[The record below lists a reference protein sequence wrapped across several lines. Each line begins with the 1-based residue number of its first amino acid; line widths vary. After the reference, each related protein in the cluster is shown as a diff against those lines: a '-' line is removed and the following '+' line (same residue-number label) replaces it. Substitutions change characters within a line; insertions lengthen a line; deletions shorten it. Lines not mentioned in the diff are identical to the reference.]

1 MVHSSDVRRWKV
13 KFSAVFTLVFYEV
26 ISSITECCGL
36 MFALKIL
43 IIKYIYVDLKK
54 SDHLP
59 TDQNCSSHA

>member
-1 MVHSSDVRRWKV
+1 
-13 KFSAVFTLVFYEV
+13 
-26 ISSITECCGL
+26 

-59 TDQNCSSHA
+59 TDQNCSSHT

>member
-1 MVHSSDVRRWKV
+1 MVHSSDVRKWKV

-26 ISSITECCGL
+26 ISSITEFCGL

-59 TDQNCSSHA
+59 TDQNCSSHT

>member
-1 MVHSSDVRRWKV
+1 MVHSSDVRKWKV

-26 ISSITECCGL
+26 ISSITECCDL

>member
-1 MVHSSDVRRWKV
+1 
-13 KFSAVFTLVFYEV
+13 
-26 ISSITECCGL
+26 